1 MNRSLA
7 IIGIAAIFAALPSYA
22 DDFGEELAA
31 VQNEWA
37 TANYET
43 ADKQRGEAFAAL
55 VTHAGQFR
63 ARYPER
69 AEAVAWEGIVLS
81 TYAGE
86 VGAMSAMK
94 YAKAAR
100 AALEQDPSLIEYGVD
115 QRVIPASP
123 TTLIAILRAVAY
135 GWQQE
140 AIQENARQI
149 SELGRDLYEAVRR
162 LGEHFDTL
170 GSRLKSSL
178 DAYNQAVGSL
188 EGNVLVKA
196 RKFRELQA
204 TNGVAEIPALDP
216 VDRVPRVLKA
226 RELTEG
232 LPFSDETDNVS

>member
-7 IIGIAAIFAALPSYA
+7 IIGIAASFAALPSYA

-100 AALEQDPSLIEYGVD
+100 AALEQAEKLDPTALSGGIYASLGALYSKVPGGFMGFGDDTLAAQYFAKALAVDPDNIDNNFFYGEFLVD
-115 QRVIPASP
+115 QGAYGRARTVLEHALAAP
-123 TTLIAILRAVAY
+123 TVADRPVFDAGRRKEIRALLAVA
-135 GWQQE
+135 E
-140 AIQENARQI
+140 R
-149 SELGRDLYEAVRR
+149 
-162 LGEHFDTL
+162 
-170 GSRLKSSL
+170 KSAS
-178 DAYNQAVGSL
+178 
-188 EGNVLVKA
+188 
-196 RKFRELQA
+196 
-204 TNGVAEIPALDP
+204 
-216 VDRVPRVLKA
+216 
-226 RELTEG
+226 
-232 LPFSDETDNVS
+232 